1 MKAANVSPIILS
13 TALLLCAVMI
23 TNANAAGFELSS
35 ADLNGDEPIPPEFS
49 CKGANRSPAL
59 QWQGV
64 PAKAKSLALIV
75 SDPDAPGGTFIHW
88 VLYGLAANSTGLAA
102 GQPAGPQLPS
112 GAYQGTNAFGHR
124 AYDGPC
130 PPPGRV
136 HHYHFRLLALDS
148 PGDSTP
154 GESAEQVESSAKGH
168 IVGEAELAGTFQ
180 R

>member
-1 MKAANVSPIILS
+1 MKAATANPIIL
-13 TALLLCAVMI
+13 TTVLLLCAAMN
-23 TNANAAGFELSS
+23 TYADSARFEISS
-35 ADLNGDEPIPPEFS
+35 AAFNGAEPIPPEFS
-49 CKGANRSPAL
+49 CTAANRSPGL
-59 QWQGV
+59 RWQGV

-88 VLYGLAANSTGLAA
+88 VVYGLAASSTGLAA
-102 GQPAGPQLPS
+102 GQPADPRLPG
-112 GAYQGTNAFGHR
+112 GAYQGTNGFGHI

-130 PPPGRV
+130 PPPGPV
-136 HHYHFRLLALDS
+136 HHYHFRLLALDT